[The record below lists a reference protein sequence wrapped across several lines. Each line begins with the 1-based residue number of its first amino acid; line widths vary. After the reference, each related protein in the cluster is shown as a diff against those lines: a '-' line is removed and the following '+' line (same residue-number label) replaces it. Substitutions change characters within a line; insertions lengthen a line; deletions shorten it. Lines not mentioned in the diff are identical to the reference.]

1 MRLLPMMPDHS
12 LINLT
17 DLGFGSASFLEA
29 VIGAIAANSPFV
41 RDV

>member
-17 DLGFGSASFLEA
+17 DLGFGSANFREA